1 MGCSVAGKKYSP
13 IFAYWR
19 NIMQTQQV
27 QTLEAIEHSYHDQWV
42 LVKETE
48 WDKQGNPI
56 KGILIAHGTERDA
69 LVQPRIQLHDQEP
82 DVKTYA
88 FFAGDIVPEGTV
100 VIL

>member
-1 MGCSVAGKKYSP
+1 
-13 IFAYWR
+13 
-19 NIMQTQQV
+19 MQTQQV
-27 QTLEAIEHSYHDQWV
+27 QTLEAIEHTYHDQWV

-69 LVQPRIQLHDQEP
+69 LVQPCIQLYEQEP

-88 FFAGDIVPEGTV
+88 FYAGDVVPEGMA